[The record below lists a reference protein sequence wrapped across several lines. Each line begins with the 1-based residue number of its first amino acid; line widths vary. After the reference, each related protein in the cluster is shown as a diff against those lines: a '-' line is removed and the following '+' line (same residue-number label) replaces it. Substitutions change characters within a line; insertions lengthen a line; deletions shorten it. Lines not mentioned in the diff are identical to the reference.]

1 MRGRGLKTLTI
12 MQRRGDYGRPITL
25 MTHVDTKAAA
35 SPLLCC
41 FTLLLS
47 HLQNEA
53 LPEPLILQPGAYA

>member
-1 MRGRGLKTLTI
+1 MI

-35 SPLLCC
+35 SPKLCC
-41 FTLLLS
+41 FTVLLS

-53 LPEPLILQPGAYA
+53 WPEPLILQPGAYA